1 MRFEWDERKDLANR
15 RKHGVSF
22 EKAVAVFADPL
33 HLSWLDER
41 FSAFEERWVT
51 IGQTQRGLT
60 LTVANLFFDERG
72 EEIVRLISARRA
84 TARERQEYEESIR
97 LG

>member
-1 MRFEWDERKDLANR
+1 MHFEWDERKSRANQ

-22 EKAVAVFADPL
+22 EEASEVFGDPL

-51 IGQTQRGLT
+51 IGQTENGLT
-60 LTVANLFFDERG
+60 LTVANLFFDTSG
-72 EEIVRLISARRA
+72 EGHEGIVRLISARKA
-84 TARERQEYEESIR
+84 TPREQRQYEESI
-97 LG
+97 